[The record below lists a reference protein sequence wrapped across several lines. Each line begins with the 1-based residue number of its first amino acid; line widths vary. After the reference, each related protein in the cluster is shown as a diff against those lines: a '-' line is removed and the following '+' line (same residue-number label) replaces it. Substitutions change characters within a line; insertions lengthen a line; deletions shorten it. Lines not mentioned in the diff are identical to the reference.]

1 MDLNTKVHPCYYDPA
16 HLVSCKEKKE
26 VNLRME
32 LKILQLLKD
41 VEARTQY
48 IHKYWYNLKY
58 FIQSL
63 HGTYRLLYKVL
74 CIFVNS
80 SMRSKLS
87 CHDLINGPRPV
98 KENLK
103 LFKQLIVFTQIQT
116 QLVGSIVHFDL
127 RPHVQDQIS
136 KTNFC
141 LTTFT
146 FLAKIIWY
154 DNSTTAIFR
163 HGLPVKL
170 NFL

>member
-1 MDLNTKVHPCYYDPA
+1 MATTKLFKVAMCVCLHCSSSFLHRVMNFNAKVHPCYYDPA
-16 HLVSCKEKKE
+16 HLVSCKEKE

-32 LKILQLLKD
+32 LKILELLKD

-63 HGTYRLLYKVL
+63 HGMYRLLYKVL
-74 CIFVNS
+74 CVFGNS

-87 CHDLINGPRPV
+87 CHDLMNGSRPV

-116 QLVGSIVHFDL
+116 QLVGSIVCFDL
-127 RPHVQDQIS
+127 RPHIQDQIG
-136 KTNFC
+136 K
-141 LTTFT
+141 
-146 FLAKIIWY
+146 KI
-154 DNSTTAIFR
+154 S
-163 HGLPVKL
+163 V
-170 NFL
+170 